1 VVGDQEHSVIV
12 DAWRVRESR
21 YETQAV
27 EGLFALLDL
36 LVDDEGF
43 VEAQVFAA
51 PDGTLVCYGV
61 MRSVAERQRV
71 EERPDVRKVLRSLHA
86 IAHSQRH
93 TLKTLRVVRP
103 DPDHGDR

>member
-12 DAWRVRESR
+12 DVWHVRESR

-27 EGLFALLDL
+27 EALFALYDL
-36 LVDDEGF
+36 LLDDEGF
-43 VEAQVFAA
+43 VEGQVFAA
-51 PDGTLVCYGV
+51 PGGTLVSYGV

-71 EERPDVRKVLRSLHA
+71 EERPDVRQVLRSLHA
-86 IAHSQRH
+86 IAHSQRQ

-103 DPDHGDR
+103 DPAQGGP